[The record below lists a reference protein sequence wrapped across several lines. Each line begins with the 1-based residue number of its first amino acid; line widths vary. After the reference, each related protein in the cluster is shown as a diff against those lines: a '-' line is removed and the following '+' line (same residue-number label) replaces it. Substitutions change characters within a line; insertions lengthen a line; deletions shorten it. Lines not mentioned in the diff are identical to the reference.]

1 MILFLQPIVNGNT
14 CSLDILEVNPNL
26 HLGDWTCEIWN
37 GIKKFN
43 GGMPE
48 DKATIR
54 VIELGVRGPK
64 GPFNQQRNMEVDAG
78 KWTIISGKDFTL
90 NQNII
95 FCENID
101 VYLPFIFVQMC
112 MV

>member
-26 HLGDWTCEIWN
+26 HLGDWKCEIWN
-37 GIKKFN
+37 GIKMFN

-54 VIELGVRGPK
+54 VIELGVRGPR
-64 GPFNQQRNMEVDAG
+64 GPFYGSNVEVDAG
-78 KWTIISGKDFTL
+78 KGTIISGRIL
-90 NQNII
+90 H
-95 FCENID
+95 
-101 VYLPFIFVQMC
+101 
-112 MV
+112 

>member
-1 MILFLQPIVNGNT
+1 MIPFLQPIVNGNT
-14 CSLDILEVNPNL
+14 CSLDILEVNPNS

-54 VIELGVRGPK
+54 VIELGVRGPR
-64 GPFNQQRNMEVDAG
+64 GPFYGSNVEVDAG
-78 KWTIISGKDFTL
+78 EWTIISGWIL
-90 NQNII
+90 
-95 FCENID
+95 
-101 VYLPFIFVQMC
+101 L
-112 MV
+112 